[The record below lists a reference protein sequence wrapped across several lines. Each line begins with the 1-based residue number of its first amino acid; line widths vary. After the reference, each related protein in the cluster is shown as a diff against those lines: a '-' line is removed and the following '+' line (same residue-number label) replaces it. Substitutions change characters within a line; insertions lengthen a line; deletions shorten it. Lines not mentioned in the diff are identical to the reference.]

1 VTTVACQVA
10 VFSLLLGVPILDSP
24 NNPTARL
31 VFQFLMYFY
40 SFQAIIMP
48 IVFAARNR
56 KNGRISSIAFS

>member
-1 VTTVACQVA
+1 MTTVACQVA
-10 VFSLLLGVPILDSP
+10 VFSLLLGRPILDSP

-48 IVFAARNR
+48 IFFAARNR